1 MQFVAVFVNGCTSS
15 NSKGKGGQLTSKDAK
30 SVRKELQEIRNR
42 INFLLDSLDSGDMND
57 RYGVSAMADALQEK
71 TSGLGAASQNSLDP
85 SDSRSNIGMD
95 NLPTTN
101 GPFQGNTISSENS
114 KEFDPFN
121 NAQNPPSNS
130 SIPPQQRIPDDQASV
145 ASHSSSSAANARQEP
160 EVSNNSVGGFQR
172 PDVASIPP
180 NSVGMPQQPQS
191 GAYQGAYNP
200 SGYPMPQ
207 QAMNQQIGAPNQQA
221 GTTPQQIGAPATVP
235 PSTNIQSQPQ
245 AGQQPSVPSTG
256 YNPYPQQQQPGYQHP
271 GAMPPQSQGQAAGP
285 AQVPPSNQPMYQ
297 QQFQQQGYPAG
308 AQPTQGGPPRGPP
321 GPPIGPPQT
330 MTAQGANPYG
340 MPPRGQSPL
349 TRYPQAPAYR

>member
-1 MQFVAVFVNGCTSS
+1 MFVNGSTSL
-15 NSKGKGGQLTSKDAK
+15 NSDGKTGSLSSKDAK
-30 SVRKELQEIRNR
+30 SIRKELQEIRNR

-85 SDSRSNIGMD
+85 SDSTSNTGRD

-101 GPFQGNTISSENS
+101 GPFQGNNISSENS

-121 NAQNPPSNS
+121 TAQKPSNNIS
-130 SIPPQQRIPDDQASV
+130 AQPPQRIPDDQASV
-145 ASHSSSSAANARQEP
+145 ASHSSSSAARPEP
-160 EVSNNSVGGFQR
+160 EMSSNSGGGFQR
-172 PDVASIPP
+172 PDVTSIPP
-180 NSVGMPQQPQS
+180 NTVGMPQQPQP

-200 SGYPMPQ
+200 TGYPMPQ
-207 QAMNQQIGAPNQQA
+207 QQINQQIGAPNQQA
-221 GTTPQQIGAPATVP
+221 GTAHQQIGAPPTVP
-235 PSTNIQSQPQ
+235 PSTNVQSSPQ
-245 AGQQPSVPSTG
+245 VGQQPSVPSTG
-256 YNPYPQQQQPGYQHP
+256 YNPYPPQQQQQPGYQHP

-297 QQFQQQGYPAG
+297 QQYQQQGYPAG
-308 AQPTQGGPPRGPP
+308 AQPTQTGPPRGPP